1 MKKPTL
7 RFKEFD
13 GEWNECVLK
22 ERASFSK
29 GFGYSKNDLIDA
41 GHPIVLYGRLYTK
54 YQTVISDID
63 TFVDVKEGS
72 VLSQGNEVVIPASG
86 ECAEDIA
93 RASVIADKNII
104 LGGDL
109 NIIKPDKSLD
119 SVFLALSISYGSAH
133 SKLVSQSQGA
143 TIAHLHNAEIQNVV
157 VSYPSDKAEQA
168 AIGSFFTELD
178 SLIEGK
184 RVKLDKLKKLKLAY
198 LSKMF
203 PKKGAR
209 IPEVRFKGFS
219 GDWKKTTLGELVSS
233 FDYGLNAA
241 AKDYDGVNK
250 YIRITDID
258 DSSRRFSME
267 DVSSPDVDLT
277 TANNYLVQPGD
288 ILFARTGASV
298 GKTYLYRK
306 EDGKVY
312 YAGFLIRGTFKANVS
327 PEFVFQNT
335 LTENYNQFIKITSQR
350 SGQPGVNAVEYKTFS
365 FMLPSLPEQQKI
377 GAFFQNL
384 DNLINLQQQELD
396 KLANIKSACLSKM
409 FA

>member
-7 RFKEFD
+7 RFKAFD
-13 GEWNECVLK
+13 REWNECVLK

-109 NIIKPDKSLD
+109 NIIKPDNSLD
-119 SVFLALSISYGSAH
+119 SVFLALSISHGSAH

-157 VSYPSDKAEQA
+157 VSYPSDKAEQK

-198 LSKMF
+198 LGKMF
-203 PKKGAR
+203 PKKGSR

-219 GDWKKTTLGELVSS
+219 GDWVEKRLGDVVAVNSGCDYKHLQSGNIPVYGTGGYMLSVNESLSKVDAVGIGRKGTINKPQLLRAPFWTVDTLFFLTVKDNLNLV
-233 FDYGLNAA
+233 FFYALAQCIQWER
-241 AKDYDGVNK
+241 YDE
-250 YIRITDID
+250 
-258 DSSRRFSME
+258 S
-267 DVSSPDVDLT
+267 
-277 TANNYLVQPGD
+277 
-288 ILFARTGASV
+288 TG
-298 GKTYLYRK
+298 
-306 EDGKVY
+306 
-312 YAGFLIRGTFKANVS
+312 
-327 PEFVFQNT
+327 
-335 LTENYNQFIKITSQR
+335 
-350 SGQPGVNAVEYKTFS
+350 
-365 FMLPSLPEQQKI
+365 LPSLSKNNIVNIDILLPSPSEQQKI

-384 DNLINLQQQELD
+384 DNLINLQQKELD
-396 KLANIKSACLSKM
+396 KLTNIKSACLSKM

>member
-1 MKKPTL
+1 MKKPAL
-7 RFKEFD
+7 RLKKFNGD
-13 GEWNECVLK
+13 WNECVLK
-22 ERASFSK
+22 EKASFSK
-29 GFGYSKNDLIDA
+29 GFGYSKNDLTDT

-63 TFVDVKEGS
+63 TFVNVKEGS

-109 NIIKPDKSLD
+109 NIVKPDKSLD

-157 VSYPSDKAEQA
+157 VSYPSDKAEQK

-198 LSKMF
+198 LGKMF
-203 PKKGAR
+203 PKKGSR
-209 IPEVRFKGFS
+209 VPEVRFKGFS
-219 GDWKKTTLGELVSS
+219 GDWEEKKLS
-233 FDYGLNAA
+233 DYLTICPIVNSDNRYN
-241 AKDYDGVNK
+241 AKDVLSVSGEFGVVNQIEFQGRSFAGASLLKYRVSETGTVIYTKSPLKANPYGIIKANKGPTGIVSVLYAVYVPNDNADADFVQVYFDDMYRLNSYLRTLVNK
-250 YIRITDID
+250 
-258 DSSRRFSME
+258 
-267 DVSSPDVDLT
+267 
-277 TANNYLVQPGD
+277 
-288 ILFARTGASV
+288 GA
-298 GKTYLYRK
+298 K
-306 EDGKVY
+306 
-312 YAGFLIRGTFKANVS
+312 
-327 PEFVFQNT
+327 NT
-335 LTENYNQFIKITSQR
+335 LLISDEEALNGYVVF
-350 SGQPGVNAVEYKTFS
+350 
-365 FMLPSLPEQQKI
+365 PSRPEQRKI
-377 GAFFQNL
+377 AAFFNHL

>member
-7 RFKEFD
+7 RFKAFD
-13 GEWNECVLK
+13 REWNECVLK
-22 ERASFSK
+22 EMASFSK

-119 SVFLALSISYGSAH
+119 SVFLALSISHGSAH

-157 VSYPSDKAEQA
+157 VSYPSDKAEQK

-184 RVKLDKLKKLKLAY
+184 RIKLDKLKTLKVAY
-198 LSKMF
+198 LRKMF
-203 PKKGAR
+203 PKKGSR
-209 IPEVRFKGFS
+209 LPEIRFKGFS
-219 GDWKKTTLGELVSS
+219 DDWDVRKLGSIANKITQKNTDGSIEETFTNSAEYGIISQREFFDRCISKAGKTNNYYV
-233 FDYGLNAA
+233 
-241 AKDYDGVNK
+241 
-250 YIRITDID
+250 I
-258 DSSRRFSME
+258 
-267 DVSSPDVDLT
+267 SPDVYVYNPRISSL
-277 TANNYLVQPGD
+277 APVGPINRNKLN
-288 ILFARTGASV
+288 RTGVMSPLYTAFSV
-298 GKTYLYRK
+298 YGVDLLFLDIFFKTSCWH
-306 EDGKVY
+306 DFM
-312 YAGFLIRGTFKANVS
+312 FLNGDSGARSDRFSIKDEVFWKMPVLIPS
-327 PEFVFQNT
+327 P
-335 LTENYNQFIKITSQR
+335 L
-350 SGQPGVNAVEYKTFS
+350 
-365 FMLPSLPEQQKI
+365 EQQKI

-396 KLANIKSACLSKM
+396 KLTNIKSACLSKM